1 MAQGKMT
8 ERIVT
13 VVITLVVT
21 GIIGVIGSALVGG
34 ALIRELGG
42 VQETEPAL
50 AERVAD
56 LELKTDKFVTKEV
69 VADIVDT
76 KIDEAMATL
85 TDRIGALETVTIPRG
100 VVIAFDRDDLNADEC
115 PPGWQPFKEARA
127 RVIVG
132 AGDPSKAPGKYGYDE
147 GARPLTH
154 YVRGQHRG
162 EEQHTL
168 TIKEIPAHLHVFTD
182 NTILV
187 KSPIPQNSF
196 GGTNDPAGGVKG
208 SEKNKTDLA
217 GGDGNTAGQAKPHNN
232 MPPYIALYFCKKG

>member
-21 GIIGVIGSALVGG
+21 GVIGVVGSALVGG

-56 LELKTDKFVTKEV
+56 LELKTDKVVTKEV
-69 VADIVDT
+69 VANIVDT
-76 KIDEAMATL
+76 KIGEAMATL
-85 TDRIGALETVTIPRG
+85 TNRVGALETVTIPRG
-100 VVIAFDRDDLNADEC
+100 VVIAFDRDDLNADKC
-115 PPGWQPFKEARA
+115 PSGWQPFKEARA

-132 AGDPSKAPGKYGYDE
+132 AGDPSKAPGKYGHDE
-147 GARPLTH
+147 AGRRLTH

-162 EEQHTL
+162 EEEVALKVAEMPSHSHPQSNNNYYW
-168 TIKEIPAHLHVFTD
+168 IGAG
-182 NTILV
+182 NN
-187 KSPIPQNSF
+187 PQNEGVPSGRYEF
-196 GGTNDPAGGVKG
+196 TTTTQVSAQGG
-208 SEKNKTDLA
+208 
-217 GGDGNTAGQAKPHNN
+217 GQAHNN
-232 MPPYIALYFCKKG
+232 MPPYIALYFCKKD